1 MSKLLVGTPLKAAPR
16 GKPAAGRVLPPA
28 ASPPEESPRRPCSLW
43 GDRRGGKSA
52 FPLSDSPGR
61 PVGRCSEPLQVRT
74 GLAQRASGGPRWRT
88 SPGSFRHGVV
98 RSQWLPPEVSATALI
113 VGPLAS
119 LPQRPALAWECPEAP
134 PAPPPLGSRTRLR
147 RGVVTRY
154 ERSPARPGPSSLFK
168 SARNGSQARY
178 GTVDRVA
185 LKPLSRQKAY
195 PTGGR
200 TPSGDS
206 PSRPGCPR
214 PLSYTLRQA
223 FAPQPAK
230 PRSRARFIFPQN
242 SFVWV
247 LLKIDS
253 RPYSAETEPYHVQVC
268 RRLGHR
274 NSARRRPT
282 GAAHLRAPSAPQQ
295 ASNKG
300 ALQGVQGR
308 PRKIRPTL

>member
-1 MSKLLVGTPLKAAPR
+1 
-16 GKPAAGRVLPPA
+16 VLPPA
-28 ASPPEESPRRPCSLW
+28 ASPPRGEPAKAPLAL
-43 GDRRGGKSA
+43 GGPPGGKSA

-119 LPQRPALAWECPEAP
+119 LPQRPALAWGCPKAP

-154 ERSPARPGPSSLFK
+154 ERSPARPGPTSLFK

-206 PSRPGCPR
+206 PSRPGCPAPPFIYPPTSFR
-214 PLSYTLRQA
+214 PAARQTTLAREIYFSA
-223 FAPQPAK
+223 KFICMGFAKNRLTTIQRPNRAVPH
-230 PRSRARFIFPQN
+230 PDSRARAPQRGPPPPN
-242 SFVWV
+242 WPATRAH
-247 LLKIDS
+247 S
-253 RPYSAETEPYHVQVC
+253 REC
-268 RRLGHR
+268 
-274 NSARRRPT
+274 
-282 GAAHLRAPSAPQQ
+282 RAP
-295 ASNKG
+295 
-300 ALQGVQGR
+300 R
-308 PRKIRPTL
+308 P